1 MQDWLLMEEF
11 PLNAPTLSHTDIVD
25 ALDSKCCEIIED
37 HATDNIFLPKFGQ
50 ALAILNHIRH
60 IKKRRQN

>member
-37 HATDNIFLPKFGQ
+37 HATN
-50 ALAILNHIRH
+50 
-60 IKKRRQN
+60 KRQFSFQSSFTRRS